1 MRLDSDFPQMR
12 NHHCVY
18 DLIFEIEIK
27 AAVFD
32 LRQHQAR
39 NIAGIHLAGVGRN
52 GRRQIIR
59 TDDSDP
65 MPDNRFPNLGQ
76 IAITTRFRGHVY
88 DY

>member
-1 MRLDSDFPQMR
+1 MR

-18 DLIFEIEIK
+18 DLIFEIEVK

-52 GRRQIIR
+52 GRRQIIW

-65 MPDNRFPNLGQ
+65 MPDNGLSDLRHLA
-76 IAITTRFRGHVY
+76 IATRFRGHVY